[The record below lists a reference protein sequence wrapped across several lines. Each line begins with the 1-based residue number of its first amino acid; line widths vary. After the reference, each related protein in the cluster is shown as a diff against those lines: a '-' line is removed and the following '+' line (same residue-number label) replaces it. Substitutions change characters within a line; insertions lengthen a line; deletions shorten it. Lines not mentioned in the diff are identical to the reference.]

1 MEVSDQ
7 DLQAAL
13 GEAYTLEREL
23 GRGGMGAVF
32 LARDNRLHRPVA
44 IKLLPPDLATNSDLR
59 ERFLRETRLA
69 ASFSHPN
76 IVPVHD
82 VVERGNLLAFV
93 MGFVEGE
100 TLGARVRRGGPLPVP
115 EAVRVLQEVAWAL
128 SYAHGRGIVH
138 RDIKPDNIL
147 IERATGRGLVTDFG
161 IARSSAAAPPGQG
174 LTRVG
179 EVVGTPEFMSPEQ
192 ASGDTVDGRSDLYSL
207 GVVAF
212 YVLSGKL
219 PFEAQTPTGLLA
231 MHLTQPPP
239 SLAILRPDLPG
250 EMVAAVERCL
260 AKNPD
265 ERFASGEELANA
277 LDGLRRSTP
286 EVAPAVRVF
295 LQRIGTSFFALLFL
309 SGCAS
314 YLIRRGAKA
323 GSDDWIIAFL
333 MILAAIW
340 GLIAQLF
347 GRVRLLLRQGFRYR
361 DVHAGA
367 GAVLAD
373 DVAARD
379 AIRASSDE
387 MRRRRKRIRV
397 GLLSCI
403 WPFAAFWFVKHYLR
417 TPVPGGE
424 PGQFHVG
431 VAGALIV
438 ISAAISLGLGVT
450 LLGSDPLKGNPF
462 AFLQAKFWQG
472 PLGRLIFR
480 IGGWRLPKVTDTVT
494 PSTGATMLNAGGPMT
509 LLHSLPKELKRELQG
524 VEPRLLALDGAIGK
538 SRGREAQLTAALAD
552 ATTHQGA
559 ASDRAAAVVQEISD
573 AVTTTRQEREANEL
587 RLEHARLELIR
598 FRAGI
603 GSAAAIR
610 RVLEG

>member
-1 MEVSDQ
+1 MDGSPNE
-7 DLQAAL
+7 LQAAL

-44 IKLLPPDLATNSDLR
+44 IKVLPPELATNADLR

-161 IARSSAAAPPGQG
+161 IARSGAAALPGQG

-192 ASGDTVDGRSDLYSL
+192 ASGDTVDGRSDLYAL

-212 YVLSGKL
+212 YVLAGKL
-219 PFEAQTPTGLLA
+219 PFAASTPTGLLA

-239 SLAILRPDLPG
+239 SLAAIRPDLPP

-265 ERFASGEELANA
+265 DRFATGEELANA
-277 LDGLRRSTP
+277 LDGLRRSAP

-295 LQRIGTSFFALLFL
+295 LQRIGTSFFALVFL
-309 SGCAS
+309 SVCVV
-314 YLIRRGAKA
+314 YLVRRGQNAK
-323 GSDDWIIAFL
+323 GDDWMVATA
-333 MILAAIW
+333 MILAAMW
-340 GLIAQLF
+340 GLVVQLF
-347 GRVRLLLRQGFRYR
+347 GRVRMLLRQGFRYR
-361 DVHAGA
+361 DIHAAAGA
-367 GAVLAD
+367 IHGE

-379 AIRASSDE
+379 AIRASVDE
-387 MRRRRKRIRV
+387 MTRRRKRIRV
-397 GLLSCI
+397 GLASVIWAPLS
-403 WPFAAFWFVKHYLR
+403 FWWVTER
-417 TPVPGGE
+417 MRIPVPGR
-424 PGQFHVG
+424 PGHFNVSLP
-431 VAGALIV
+431 GAIIAV
-438 ISAAISLGLGVT
+438 SAAVALGLGLT
-450 LLGSDPLKGNPF
+450 LLSSDPLKGNPMV
-462 AFLQAKFWQG
+462 FLQSLFWRG
-472 PLGRLIFR
+472 PLGRLVFR
-480 IGGWRLPKVTDTVT
+480 LGGWRLPQVADVGA
-494 PSTGATMLNAGGPMT
+494 PSTGTAIAQRGGPMT
-509 LLHSLPKELKRELQG
+509 VLLALPKPLKRELQDI
-524 VEPRLLALDGAIGK
+524 EPRLRALEAAIAA
-538 SRGREAQLTAALAD
+538 SETREAQLAAALVE
-552 ATTHQGA
+552 TTAHQGA
-559 ASDRAAAVVQEISD
+559 ATERAADVGRELGEAVSN
-573 AVTTTRQEREANEL
+573 ARQTREANQL

-598 FRAGI
+598 LQAGI
-603 GSAAAIR
+603 GSVVAVRQA
-610 RVLEG
+610 LEG

>member
-1 MEVSDQ
+1 MNASTEE
-7 DLQAAL
+7 LQAAL

-44 IKLLPPDLATNSDLR
+44 IKLLPPDLATNADLR

-82 VVERGNLLAFV
+82 VIERGNLLAFV
-93 MGFVEGE
+93 MGYVDGE
-100 TLGARVRRGGPLPVP
+100 TLGARVRRGGPLPLP
-115 EAVRVLQEVAWAL
+115 DAVRVLQEVAWAL

-161 IARSSAAAPPGQG
+161 IARSGVATPGQG

-179 EVVGTPEFMSPEQ
+179 EVVGTPEFISPEQ
-192 ASGDTVDGRSDLYSL
+192 ASGDVVDGRSDLYSL

-212 YVLSGKL
+212 YILAGQL
-219 PFEAQTPTGLLA
+219 PFDAPTPTGLLA

-239 SLAILRPDLPG
+239 SLAALRPDLPP

-260 AKNPD
+260 AKNPSD
-265 ERFASGEELANA
+265 RFATGEELANA
-277 LDGLRRSTP
+277 LDGLRRSAP

-309 SGCAS
+309 GGCAS
-314 YLIRRGAKA
+314 YLVRRGAKA
-323 GSDDWIIAFL
+323 GSDDWVIAFL
-333 MILAAIW
+333 MIIAAIW

-367 GAVLAD
+367 GAILAD

-387 MRRRRKRIRV
+387 MRRRRKRIRI
-397 GLLSCI
+397 GLLSCV
-403 WPFAAFWFVKHYLR
+403 WPFGAFWFVKHYLR
-417 TPVPGGE
+417 TPIPGGE

-431 VAGALIV
+431 AAGALIV

-472 PLGRLIFR
+472 PFGRLIFR
-480 IGGWRLPKVTDTVT
+480 IGGWRLPNVSDSGTTVT
-494 PSTGATMLNAGGPMT
+494 RAMPTAPGGPLT
-509 LLHSLPKELKRELQG
+509 
-524 VEPRLLALDGAIGK
+524 VLLALPNELRRDLRGVDVRLTALEREIVAG
-538 SRGREAQLTAALAD
+538 RGREAQIAAAIAD
-552 ATTHQGA
+552 AGPPQAA
-559 ASDRAAAVVQEISD
+559 ASERATALVQELGEAASV
-573 AVTTTRQEREANEL
+573 ARREREAKEL
-587 RLEHARLELIR
+587 QLENVRLELIR
-598 FRAGI
+598 LRAGL
-603 GSAAAIR
+603 GTAVAVRQA
-610 RVLEG
+610 LEG